1 MQNIPNIA
9 ALKEMTMVG
18 ITSKSI
24 YAVAALYQLG
34 FCQKGE
40 TLKIKDIAL
49 RAKIPQ
55 RFLEQILLELKKN
68 SILSSIKGAHGG
80 YKLVKPLE
88 EIKLSEIISILEND
102 TYASICKTDNSVLKL
117 FWSNVQNNLNTIFDT
132 PLSELKK
139 CEEKINQVV
148 NFSI

>member
-1 MQNIPNIA
+1 
-9 ALKEMTMVG
+9 MVG

-34 FCQKGE
+34 SCQEDE
-40 TLKIKDIAL
+40 TLKIKDIAS

-68 SILSSIKGAHGG
+68 NILISTKGAHGG
-80 YKLVKPLE
+80 YKLAKPLE
-88 EIKLSEIISILEND
+88 NIKLAKIISILEND
-102 TYASICKTDNSVLKL
+102 TYTNICKTNNSVLKL
-117 FWSNVQNNLNTIFDT
+117 FWNDVQNNLNTILDT

-139 CEEKINQVV
+139 CEEKINQAI